1 MKLLPLCLLC
11 SSTVLLSCKAADES
25 VSPLPLANT
34 LTSAPPV
41 TVLTNAVIYQHQA
54 ADTLVMKEGRIAF
67 IGTAA
72 QAKQQYPQQADWQ
85 DVGQAFIAPGFIDNH
100 NHVFE
105 ADAEIG
111 GDCDLSDA
119 AGYRDYETL
128 LLQCQRTLALQP
140 GEWVLGYGHQLAE
153 LLKLSDETPLAM
165 LDRLYPANPVIIM
178 EQTSHSMWANSAA
191 LALGGI
197 DANTADPQ
205 GGRLLREVD
214 GSLSGILLD
223 NAGDRLFEQAWL
235 AQPDLQSA
243 HRRGLLRG
251 LRQLA
256 ANGITTVGDGR
267 LYWQRGWL
275 QSWQQLE
282 RDRQLTA
289 RVSVRPW
296 VYPADAAQRQLQ
308 FFRQA
313 YQPDLSRLLVIN
325 QVKIYSD
332 GLLQNGTAR
341 LLQPYRHTINPD
353 LPTGLDYIG
362 PDQLPWW
369 LLQLN
374 TLGYGAHIHAIGDGG
389 TRQALDAIAQARRQG
404 STRLYG
410 LTHLELVDAED
421 LPRFKQLQVDADMQ
435 IGNDEVL
442 HADHQWAE
450 PWLGEA
456 RAARLM
462 PVAALRQAGANLTL
476 SSDWNVNELNPLIS
490 IANAL
495 ELQDG
500 AFSDVAGALDAYTI
514 NAAKALGLAA
524 ETGSLTVGKSADLV
538 LLDRDISQA
547 TPAQIRRS
555 RILLTVLQGR
565 VVYQHPDY

>member
-11 SSTVLLSCKAADES
+11 SSSLLLSCKAADES
-25 VSPLPLANT
+25 VPALTPANA
-34 LTSAPPV
+34 LTSASAV
-41 TVLTNAVIYQHQA
+41 TVLTNAVIYQQQA
-54 ADTLVMKEGRIAF
+54 ADTLVMQDGRIAF

-72 QAKQQYPQQADWQ
+72 QAKQRYPQQAHWQ

-119 AGYRDYETL
+119 GNVREYEQA
-128 LLQCQRTLALQP
+128 LLQCKRDIAPQP
-140 GEWVLGYGHQLAE
+140 ADWLLGYGHQLAE
-153 LLKLSDETPLAM
+153 LLTLTEESPLAM
-165 LDRLYPANPVIIM
+165 LDRLFPHSPVVIM
-178 EQTSHSMWANSAA
+178 EQTSHSMWANSQA
-191 LALGGI
+191 LQLAGI
-197 DANTADPQ
+197 TEQASDPQ
-205 GGRLLREVD
+205 GGRILRETD

-235 AQPDLQSA
+235 AQPDLAQA
-243 HRRGLLRG
+243 HRRGLLKG

-267 LYWQRGWL
+267 LYWKRGWL
-275 QSWQQLE
+275 QTWQQLE
-282 RDRQLTA
+282 QSQQLSA
-289 RVSVRPW
+289 RVSLRPW
-296 VYPADAAQRQLQ
+296 VYPADAAAPQLA
-308 FFRQA
+308 FFRQV
-313 YQPDLSRLLVIN
+313 YQPDTSRLLVIN
-325 QVKIYSD
+325 QVKLYSD

-369 LLQLN
+369 LTQLN

-389 TRQALDAIAQARRQG
+389 TRQALDAIAQVRQQG
-404 STRLYG
+404 SNRLYG
-410 LTHLELVDAED
+410 LTHLELVDTAD
-421 LPRFKQLQVDADMQ
+421 VARFKALQVDADMQ

-500 AFSDVAGALDAYTI
+500 AFTDVAGALDAYTI
-514 NAAKALGLAA
+514 NAAKALGLAG

-538 LLDRDISQA
+538 LLDRDVSRA
-547 TPAQIRRS
+547 TPAQIRQTA
-555 RILLTVLQGR
+555 ILLTILQGR
-565 VVYQHPDY
+565 VVYQHPDF